1 MSLIADTEPSGYA
14 PRLAAGIVFYARML
28 GSLRVE
34 HIGIPFEHRGRTF
47 AIHRSTIQGPL
58 DASRYEV
65 SDVESGFSLE
75 GISGPTIDS
84 AHAAALDAFERM
96 TDAQWKRAFGRAR
109 RAA

>member
-65 SDVESGFSLE
+65 SDVESGLSLE
-75 GISGPTIDS
+75 GS
-84 AHAAALDAFERM
+84 ASRPSRPRIRPRSMLSP
-96 TDAQWKRAFGRAR
+96 G
-109 RAA
+109 

>member
-28 GSLRVE
+28 GGLRVE

-47 AIHRSTIQGPL
+47 AIHRSAIQGPL

-75 GISGPTIDS
+75 GISGPTIEA
-84 AHAAALDAFERM
+84 AHAAALDAFARM
-96 TDAQWKRAFGRAR
+96 TNAQWKRAFS
-109 RAA
+109 RAAGAR